1 MPDLIHGNRELI
13 RAINRSSVLNTIRIH
28 GPISRKEITKY
39 TSLSAATITG
49 ITAEL
54 IDEDLVFEKETGD
67 SSGGRR
73 PILLALNKQSRYM
86 IGVKLSIDHITAA
99 LTDLEA
105 TVLNK
110 RTVQL
115 PSHDL
120 QFTVEA
126 LGQVVADLIADQAV
140 SKDKILGVG
149 IGLAGIVD
157 AEKGV
162 LRHSPIYGWR
172 NVPLVSLL
180 QKLIDVPIFLDNDV
194 NTFTLTEKWFGLGSG
209 IDNFLIVTVGRGVGM
224 GMVMN
229 GSLYQGSRGGAGEL
243 GHTVIDPSGP
253 LCVCGKHGC
262 LEAYASD
269 PAMLNMAAEAY
280 QRGELPHPV
289 KTVEDLLDLAEQG
302 NPVVQ
307 KIFHKAG
314 FVLGQGIANLINI
327 FNPELIIFSGEGV
340 RYGDHLFGP
349 MRDALQQ
356 LAMPGLIDDTQ
367 IKIDAWDDDAWARGA
382 AGIVLEK
389 LFQFPLR

>member
-1 MPDLIHGNRELI
+1 MPDPIHGNRELI
-13 RAINRSSVLNTIRIH
+13 RAINRSSVLNTIRTL
-28 GPISRKEITKY
+28 GPISRKEIAKH

-54 IDEDLVFEKETGD
+54 IDEDLVFEKAIGD

-73 PILLALNKQSRYM
+73 PILLALNKQGRYM
-86 IGVKLSIDHITAA
+86 IGVKLSVDHITAA
-99 LTDLEA
+99 LTDFEA

-120 QFTVEA
+120 LPTVEA
-126 LGQVVADLIADQAV
+126 LGRVVSDLIADRSV

-157 AEKGV
+157 AKNGV

-172 NVPLVSLL
+172 DVPLVSLL
-180 QKLIDVPIFLDNDV
+180 QKQIDVPVFLDNDV

-209 IDNFLIVTVGRGVGM
+209 VDNFLIVTVGRGVGM
-224 GMVMN
+224 GIVVN
-229 GSLYQGSRGGAGEL
+229 GSLYHGSRGGAGEL
-243 GHTVIDPSGP
+243 GHTVINPSGP

-280 QRGELPHPV
+280 QRGELPQPV
-289 KTVEDLLDLAEQG
+289 ETVEDLLSLAEQG
-302 NPVVQ
+302 NPAIQ
-307 KIFHKAG
+307 QIFQTVG
-314 FVLGQGIANLINI
+314 SYLGQGIANLINI
-327 FNPELIIFSGEGV
+327 FNPELIILSGEGV
-340 RYGDHLFGP
+340 RYGDYLFDP
-349 MRDALQQ
+349 MREAMYQF
-356 LAMPGLIDDTQ
+356 AMPGLVDDAR
-367 IKIDAWDDDAWARGA
+367 IVIDAWDDNAWARGA

-389 LFQFPLR
+389 LFQFPL

>member
-1 MPDLIHGNRELI
+1 MPDPIHGNRELI
-13 RAINRSSVLNTIRIH
+13 RAINRSSVLNTIRTM
-28 GPISRKEITKY
+28 GPISRKEITKH

-49 ITAEL
+49 ITAVL
-54 IDEDLVFEKETGD
+54 IDEGLVFEKETGD

-86 IGVKLSIDHITAA
+86 IGVKLSVDHITAA

-120 QFTVEA
+120 QPTVEA
-126 LGQVVADLIADQAV
+126 LGQVVTDLIVNQEI

-157 AEKGV
+157 AENGV

-172 NVPLVSLL
+172 DVPLVDLL
-180 QKLIDVPIFLDNDV
+180 QQQLDIPIFLDNDV

-229 GSLYQGSRGGAGEL
+229 GSLYHGSRGGAGEL

-253 LCVCGKHGC
+253 LCACGKRGC

-280 QRGELPHPV
+280 KRGELPQPV
-289 KTVEDLLDLAEQG
+289 KTVEDLLSLAEQG
-302 NPVVQ
+302 NPAVQ
-307 KIFHKAG
+307 KIFRTAG
-314 FVLGQGIANLINI
+314 STLGQGIANLINI
-327 FNPELIIFSGEGV
+327 FNPELIILSGEGV
-340 RYGDHLFGP
+340 RYGDHLFKP
-349 MRDALQQ
+349 MREALQG

-367 IKIDAWDDDAWARGA
+367 IVIDAWDDDAWARGA

-389 LFQFPLR
+389 LFKFPLQ

>member
-13 RAINRSSVLNTIRIH
+13 RAINRSSVLNTIRTM
-28 GPISRKEITKY
+28 GPISRKEITKH

-54 IDEDLVFEKETGD
+54 IEDGLVFEKETGD

-86 IGVKLSIDHITAA
+86 IGVKLSVDHITAA

-120 QFTVEA
+120 QPTVAA
-126 LGQVVADLIADQAV
+126 LGQVVSDLIADQAA

-172 NVPLVSLL
+172 DVPLVSLL
-180 QKLIDVPIFLDNDV
+180 QEYIDVPIFLDNDV

-209 IDNFLIVTVGRGVGM
+209 VDNFLIVTVGRGVGM

-229 GSLYQGSRGGAGEL
+229 GSLYHGSRGGAGEL
-243 GHTVIDPSGP
+243 GHTVINPSGP

-269 PAMLNMAAEAY
+269 PAILNMAAEAY
-280 QRGELPHPV
+280 RRGEISEPV
-289 KTVEDLLDLAEQG
+289 ETVEDLLRLDEQG
-302 NPVVQ
+302 NSAVQ
-307 KIFHKAG
+307 KILHTAG
-314 FVLGQGIANLINI
+314 SYLGQGIANLINI
-327 FNPELIIFSGEGV
+327 FNPELIILSGEGV
-340 RYGDHLFGP
+340 RYGDHLFEP
-349 MRDALQQ
+349 MREALQH
-356 LAMPGLIDDTQ
+356 LAMPGLIDDTR
-367 IKIDAWDDDAWARGA
+367 IVIDAWDDDAWARGA

-389 LFQFPLR
+389 LFQFPLQ

>member
-13 RAINRSSVLNTIRIH
+13 RAINRSSVLNTIRTL
-28 GPISRKEITKY
+28 GPISRKDIAKHTG
-39 TSLSAATITG
+39 LSAATITG

-54 IDEDLVFEKETGD
+54 IEDDLVFEKETGD

-73 PILLALNKQSRYM
+73 PILLALNKQSRFM
-86 IGVKLSIDHITAA
+86 IGVKLSVDHITAA

-110 RTVQL
+110 RSVYL

-120 QFTVEA
+120 QFTVGA

-140 SKDKILGVG
+140 SKDRILGVG

-157 AEKGV
+157 AENGV

-172 NVPLVSLL
+172 DVPLVSLL
-180 QKLIDVPIFLDNDV
+180 QKELDVPIFLDNDV
-194 NTFTLTEKWFGLGSG
+194 NTFTLTEKWFGLGSD

-229 GSLYQGSRGGAGEL
+229 GSLYHGSRGGAGEL
-243 GHTVIDPSGP
+243 GHTVIDPAGP

-269 PAMLNMAAEAY
+269 PAMLNMADEAY
-280 QRGELPHPV
+280 KRGEIPCPV
-289 KTVEDLLDLAEQG
+289 KTVEDLLSLAEQG
-302 NPVVQ
+302 DSAVQ
-307 KIFHKAG
+307 KIFQMAG
-314 FVLGQGIANLINI
+314 SILGQGIANLINI

-340 RYGDHLFGP
+340 RYGEHLFGP
-349 MRDALQQ
+349 MREALQRM
-356 LAMPGLIDDTQ
+356 AMPGLIDDTQ